1 MRSSSGLIIFLF
13 MMISIILGG
22 FTFFYLQFQKPVE
35 KAVTC
40 KNDWSTISFII
51 NEKDKIIIMNGE
63 QVSPSRIKSFNS
75 SAISARWRHGG
86 SATRFYLD
94 RISGNLE
101 VETTDDMLEWKK
113 NILECSPSQK
123 RF

>member
-1 MRSSSGLIIFLF
+1 
-13 MMISIILGG
+13 MMISIIAGG
-22 FTFFYLQFQKPVE
+22 FLFFFMQFQSPDE

-40 KNDWSTISFII
+40 KNDWSTISFVI
-51 NEKDKIIIMNGE
+51 NEKDKVVIMNGE
-63 QVSPSRIKSFNS
+63 LVSPDKIKAFNS
-75 SAISARWRHGG
+75 SAISAQWRHGG

-101 VETTDDMLEWKK
+101 VETTKDMLEWDK
-113 NILECSPSQK
+113 NVLECSVSQK

>member
-1 MRSSSGLIIFLF
+1 MRNNSGLIIFLF
-13 MMISIILGG
+13 MMISIIAGG
-22 FTFFYLQFQKPVE
+22 FLFFFMQFQSPDE

-40 KNDWSTISFII
+40 KNDWSTISFVI
-51 NEKDKIIIMNGE
+51 NEKDKVVIMNGE
-63 QVSPSRIKSFNS
+63 LVSPDKIKAFNS
-75 SAISARWRHGG
+75 SAISAQWRHGG

-101 VETTDDMLEWKK
+101 VETTKDMLEWDK
-113 NILECSPSQK
+113 NVLECSVSQK